1 MNLGYPLGAASQAL
15 PSLHPGERLLWA
27 AYGRTLNYDVRG
39 LDPWGAPKKSVLGKL
54 GSGAANFAGDV
65 VGAALGGGD
74 DSGASNPPSPQV
86 VVFGAQGGLAHAMVR
101 EMSTSGSLSRLWALT
116 SARLLVLEKFIP
128 PPEPEKA
135 AEKSFLG
142 KAIGFGKGVV
152 KTGKD
157 IAAIMTTKTYGEN
170 AEGVPITRHPMVV
183 AVELP
188 RERIGGFAVA
198 DRGKKRI
205 PCLRASFVDGSGMD
219 FLFDCDDPRQFAWL
233 HSMTVS

>member
-39 LDPWGAPKKSVLGKL
+39 LDPWGVPKKSVLGKL

-74 DSGASNPPSPQV
+74 DGGQSNPPSPQV
-86 VVFGAQGGLAHAMVR
+86 IALGEQGGLAHAAMR
-101 EMSTSGSLSRLWALT
+101 ELSTSGSLARLWALT
-116 SARLLVLEKFIP
+116 SARLLVLEKSVSP
-128 PPEPEKA
+128 EPPEP
-135 AEKSFLG
+135 AEKSFMS

-152 KTGKD
+152 KTGKE

-170 AEGVPITRHPMVV
+170 AEGVPIARHEMV
-183 AVELP
+183 P
-188 RERIGGFAVA
+188 RAEIPRDRIAGFAVA
-198 DRGKKRI
+198 EHGKKRL

-219 FLFDCDDPRQFAWL
+219 FLFDCDDPQQFAWL

>member
-15 PSLHPGERLLWA
+15 PALHPGERLLWA

-39 LDPWGAPKKSVLGKL
+39 LDPWGVPKKSVLGKL
-54 GSGAANFAGDV
+54 GSGAANFAGDL

-74 DSGASNPPSPQV
+74 DSGASNPPKPQV
-86 VVFGAQGGLAHAMVR
+86 IVFGEQGGLAHAMVR
-101 EMSTSGSLSRLWALT
+101 DQPTSGSPSRLWALT
-116 SARLLVLEKFIP
+116 SARLVVLEEAI
-128 PPEPEKA
+128 PPEPEKP

-152 KTGKD
+152 KTGKE
-157 IAAIMTTKTYGEN
+157 IAAIMTTKTYGDN
-170 AEGVPITRHPMVV
+170 AEGVPIATHRMVV

-198 DRGKKRI
+198 ERDKKRV
-205 PCLRASFVDGSGMD
+205 PCLRSSFVDGSGMD

-233 HSMTVS
+233 HSVTVS

>member
-39 LDPWGAPKKSVLGKL
+39 LDPWGVPKKSVLGKL

-74 DSGASNPPSPQV
+74 DSGRSNPPSPQV
-86 VVFGAQGGLAHAMVR
+86 VVLGEQGGLAHAAVR
-101 EMSTSGSLSRLWALT
+101 ELPTSGSLSRLWALT
-116 SARLLVLEKFIP
+116 GTRLLVLEKFVA
-128 PPEPEKA
+128 PEEPVK
-135 AEKSFLG
+135 KSFMS
-142 KAIGFGKGVV
+142 KAIGFGK
-152 KTGKD
+152 D
-157 IAAIMTTKTYGEN
+157 IASIMTTKTYGEN
-170 AEGVPITRHPMVV
+170 AEGVPIARHEMVPC
-183 AVELP
+183 AEIP
-188 RERIGGFAVA
+188 REAIAGFAVA
-198 DRGKKRI
+198 EHGKKRR

-233 HSMTVS
+233 HSVTVS

>member
-39 LDPWGAPKKSVLGKL
+39 LDPWGVPKKSVLGKI

-74 DSGASNPPSPQV
+74 DSGRSNPPSPQV
-86 VVFGAQGGLAHAMVR
+86 VVLGEQGGLAHAAVR
-101 EMSTSGSLSRLWALT
+101 ELPTSGSLSRLWALT
-116 SARLLVLEKFIP
+116 GARLVVLEKFVA
-128 PPEPEKA
+128 PEEPSK
-135 AEKSFLG
+135 KSFMS
-142 KAIGFGKGVV
+142 KAIGFGK
-152 KTGKD
+152 D
-157 IAAIMTTKTYGEN
+157 IASIMTTKTYGEN
-170 AEGVPITRHPMVV
+170 AEGVPIARHEMVPC
-183 AVELP
+183 AEIP
-188 RERIGGFAVA
+188 REAIAGFAVA
-198 DRGKKRI
+198 DHGKNRR

-233 HSMTVS
+233 HSVTVS

>member
-27 AYGRTLNYDVRG
+27 AYGRTLNYDIRG
-39 LDPWGAPKKSVLGKL
+39 LDPWGVPKKSVLGKL

-74 DSGASNPPSPQV
+74 EGGRSNPLPPQV
-86 VVFGAQGGLAHAMVR
+86 IVFGEQGGLAHALVR
-101 EMSTSGSLSRLWALT
+101 DQPTSGSLSRLWALT
-116 SARLLVLEKFIP
+116 SARLLVLEKFVA
-128 PPEPEKA
+128 PEEPSK
-135 AEKSFLG
+135 KSFMS
-142 KAIGFGKGVV
+142 KAIGF
-152 KTGKD
+152 GKD
-157 IAAIMTTKTYGEN
+157 IAAIMTTKTYGDN
-170 AEGVPITRHPMVV
+170 AEGVPIATRRMVV

-198 DRGKKRI
+198 EHGKKRV

-233 HSMTVS
+233 YSMTVN

>member
-15 PSLHPGERLLWA
+15 PSLNPGERLLWA

-39 LDPWGAPKKSVLGKL
+39 LDPWGVPKKSVLGKL
-54 GSGAANFAGDV
+54 GSGAANFAGDM
-65 VGAALGGGD
+65 VGAALGAGD
-74 DSGASNPPSPQV
+74 DGGKSNPPSPQV
-86 VVFGAQGGLAHAMVR
+86 IVLGEQGGIAHAAVR
-101 EMSTSGSLSRLWALT
+101 ELSTSGSLSRLWALT

-128 PPEPEKA
+128 PPEPEKP
-135 AEKSFLG
+135 AEKTFMS

-152 KTGKD
+152 KTGKE

-170 AEGVPITRHPMVV
+170 AEGVPIARQEMVPC
-183 AVELP
+183 AEIP
-188 RERIGGFAVA
+188 HDRIAGFAVA
-198 DRGKKRI
+198 EYGKKRR

-233 HSMTVS
+233 RSVTVS

>member
-39 LDPWGAPKKSVLGKL
+39 LDPWGVPKKSVLGKL
-54 GSGAANFAGDV
+54 GSGAANFAGDM

-86 VVFGAQGGLAHAMVR
+86 IVFGEQGGLAHTTVR
-101 EMSTSGSLSRLWALT
+101 DLSTSGSLSRLWALT
-116 SARLLVLEKFIP
+116 SARLLVLEKVVT
-128 PPEPEKA
+128 PEPEKA
-135 AEKSFLG
+135 AEKSFMS

-152 KTGKD
+152 KTGKE

-170 AEGVPITRHPMVV
+170 AEGVPIARHEMVPC
-183 AVELP
+183 AEIP

-198 DRGKKRI
+198 ERGKKRV

-233 HSMTVS
+233 YSVTVS

>member
-27 AYGRTLNYDVRG
+27 AYGRTVNYDVRG
-39 LDPWGAPKKSVLGKL
+39 LDPWGVPKKSVLGKL

-74 DSGASNPPSPQV
+74 DSGSSNPLSPQV
-86 VVFGAQGGLAHAMVR
+86 IVLGEQGGLAHTAVR
-101 EMSTSGSLSRLWALT
+101 ELPASGSPSRLWALT
-116 SARLLVLEKFIP
+116 STRLLVLERFV
-128 PPEPEKA
+128 PPEPENA
-135 AEKSFLG
+135 SEKSFMA

-170 AEGVPITRHPMVV
+170 TEGVPIATHRMVV
-183 AVELP
+183 AVEVA

-198 DRGKKRI
+198 EHGKKRV
-205 PCLRASFVDGSGMD
+205 PRLRASFVDGSGLD
-219 FLFDCDDPRQFAWL
+219 FLFDCDDPQQFAWL
-233 HSMTVS
+233 HSKTVS

>member
-39 LDPWGAPKKSVLGKL
+39 LDPWGVPKKSVLGKL
-54 GSGAANFAGDV
+54 GSGAANFAGDM

-74 DSGASNPPSPQV
+74 DVGKSNPPAPQV
-86 VVFGAQGGLAHAMVR
+86 IVVGEQGSLAHAAVR
-101 EMSTSGSLSRLWALT
+101 ELSTSGSLSRLWALT
-116 SARLLVLEKFIP
+116 SARLLVLEKFV
-128 PPEPEKA
+128 PPEPPEP
-135 AEKSFLG
+135 AEKSFMS

-152 KTGKD
+152 KTGKE

-170 AEGVPITRHPMVV
+170 AEGVPIARHEMV
-183 AVELP
+183 P
-188 RERIGGFAVA
+188 RAEIPRDRIAGFAVA
-198 DRGKKRI
+198 EHGKKRH

-219 FLFDCDDPRQFAWL
+219 FLFDCEDPRQFAWL
-233 HSMTVS
+233 HSRTVS